1 MLDKE
6 FKKELLKD
14 MEYYTFKNELNLWDI
29 EGNFLHSANCGT
41 IKDALTFVKN
51 EAEKRGIKV
60 EYFNYNLNV
69 NLLNTL

>member
-14 MEYYTFKNELNLWDI
+14 MEYYTSGNELNLWDI
-29 EGNFLHSANCGT
+29 EGNFSPFAKCET
-41 IKDALTFVKN
+41 IKEALTFVKG

-60 EYFNYNLNV
+60 EYINYNLNV